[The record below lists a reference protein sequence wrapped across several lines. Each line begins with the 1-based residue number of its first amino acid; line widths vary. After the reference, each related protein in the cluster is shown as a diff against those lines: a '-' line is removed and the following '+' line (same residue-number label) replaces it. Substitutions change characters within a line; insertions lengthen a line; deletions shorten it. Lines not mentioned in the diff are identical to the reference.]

1 MPSKNF
7 TFHLMNQTSA
17 LNKLFRS
24 IETTTIGKKRQ
35 MLWQQMVSLLYH
47 YGPLS
52 NPELSQMLNI
62 SIPTINRSLLELID
76 LKIVKDLGLGNS
88 SGGRRPNL
96 YAINPEAGYVLAID
110 ISLFSVRIALMNLH
124 NELVGKVLHFDTP
137 IENSPEYVDF
147 VTGKAQKFTQEAC
160 GGTDYLIG
168 AGIAIPGLLNPQSGC
183 SFTHLTYSSHPIRDE
198 FREKLGVPV
207 FIDNDARMMTL
218 GEFKFGKAKGKNNIL
233 CLNIGAGLGLGMIFD
248 GKIYQGT
255 SGFAGEFGHIK
266 ILDDGI
272 QCICGKNGCLETLTS
287 GPALERRVRE
297 ELGKGAVSS
306 LQSMTEISYPDI
318 IAAALADDP
327 LSIHLI
333 AECGN
338 WLGRGLATLVH
349 LHNPEIIILGG
360 FISQTGHLLLD
371 SINQSLNQCAIS
383 KIRREAQIVVS
394 DLGDKAALLGA
405 QSIVINQM
413 FAFQP
418 GRL

>member
-1 MPSKNF
+1 
-7 TFHLMNQTSA
+7 MNQTSE
-17 LNKLFRS
+17 LNKLFHS
-24 IETTTIGKKRQ
+24 NETTTIGKKHQ
-35 MLWQQMVSLLYH
+35 ILWQHMVSLLYH

-52 NPELSQMLNI
+52 NPVLSQMLNI
-62 SIPTINRSLLELID
+62 SIPTINRSLLDLID
-76 LKIVKDLGLGNS
+76 LKIVNDLGPGNS

-96 YAINPEAGYVLAID
+96 YGINPEAGYVLAID
-110 ISLFSVRIALMNLH
+110 ISLFSVRIALMDLH
-124 NELVGKVLHFDTP
+124 NELVGKVLHFEIPLKNTA
-137 IENSPEYVDF
+137 EYVDF
-147 VTGKAQKFTQEAC
+147 IIEKAHKFTLEAC
-160 GGTDYLIG
+160 GGTDNLIG
-168 AGIAIPGLLNPQSGC
+168 AGIAIPGLLNPQSGLTF
-183 SFTHLTYSSHPIRDE
+183 SHLTYSSQPIKDE
-198 FREKLGVPV
+198 FQEKLGVPV
-207 FIDNDARMMTL
+207 LIDNDARMMTL
-218 GEFKFGKAKGKNNIL
+218 GEFKFGKARGKSNIL

-248 GKIYQGT
+248 GKIYQGA

-297 ELGKGAVSS
+297 ELDKGAVSS
-306 LQSMTEISYPDI
+306 LQSKSDISYIDI
-318 IAAALADDP
+318 ISAALADDP
-327 LSIHLI
+327 LSINLI

-360 FISQTGHLLLD
+360 IIAQTGNLLLD
-371 SINQSLNQCAIS
+371 SINQSLNQCSIS
-383 KIRREAQIVVS
+383 KIRRETQIVVS